1 MIIFTIIINKKY
13 NIMSNE
19 ELLARIEALE
29 TRIQVLESP
38 SSRVAPEGVNKTQ
51 PQPVDENIKPYYA
64 GWACQSV
71 RNYGEYVVNDGCIKK
86 EYGPAMFDGIYYIIS
101 QMVSLEKLR
110 MISNS
115 GNPLDFSL
123 TILPDIRKIRNSNVK
138 EMKICAGFEFI
149 PYLENFPA
157 LLRLEI
163 VDHPLRSSVNRDQA
177 KKQKI
182 YDYCQDNGIAL
193 LCKISE

>member
-1 MIIFTIIINKKY
+1 
-13 NIMSNE
+13 MSNE

-29 TRIQVLESP
+29 ARIQALESH

-110 MISNS
+110 MISNN
-115 GNPLDFSL
+115 GNFSL
-123 TILPDIRKIRNSNVK
+123 TLLPDIRKIRNSNVK

-163 VDHPLRSSVNRDQA
+163 VDHPLRSSVNRDIL
-177 KKQKI
+177 KKRKI
-182 YDYCQDNGIAL
+182 CDYCEANGIAV
-193 LCKISE
+193 LCVV

>member
-1 MIIFTIIINKKY
+1 
-13 NIMSNE
+13 
-19 ELLARIEALE
+19 
-29 TRIQVLESP
+29 
-38 SSRVAPEGVNKTQ
+38 
-51 PQPVDENIKPYYA
+51 
-64 GWACQSV
+64 V